1 MLNISINLESQINQ
15 LAHDAHQPID
25 VFLSR
30 LIADYIEEK
39 ADIIEADEI
48 YQRIQAG
55 QDTTVS
61 FNQILKDNGLDG

>member
-15 LAHDAHQPID
+15 LANDAHQPVD
-25 VFLSR
+25 AFLGR

-48 YQRIQAG
+48 YQRIQNG
-55 QDTTVS
+55 QETTVPFS
-61 FNQILKDNGLDG
+61 QILKDNGLDG

>member
-15 LAHDAHQPID
+15 LANDARQPVD
-25 VFLSR
+25 AFLGR

-48 YQRIQAG
+48 YQRIQSG
-55 QDTTVS
+55 QETTVPFS
-61 FNQILKDNGLDG
+61 QILRR

>member
-30 LIADYIEEK
+30 LIAD
-39 ADIIEADEI
+39 IIEADEI

-55 QDTTVS
+55 QETTVS